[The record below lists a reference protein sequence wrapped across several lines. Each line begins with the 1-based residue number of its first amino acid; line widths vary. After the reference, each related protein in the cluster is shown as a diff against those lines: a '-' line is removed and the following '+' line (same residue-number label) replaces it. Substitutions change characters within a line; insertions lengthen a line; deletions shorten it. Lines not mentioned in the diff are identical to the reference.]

1 MAEPI
6 LITFIENK
14 LTYNKLINIFKEELD
29 INTFKIIKEILE
41 NNDIEERMKP
51 NKIEDTYYKKI
62 SKDIFIRLK
71 EEKEK
76 NPEAFNKKYDK
87 KSMLAIKNMIWT
99 TEYKNK

>member
-87 KSMLAIKNMIWT
+87 KSMLTIKNMIWT